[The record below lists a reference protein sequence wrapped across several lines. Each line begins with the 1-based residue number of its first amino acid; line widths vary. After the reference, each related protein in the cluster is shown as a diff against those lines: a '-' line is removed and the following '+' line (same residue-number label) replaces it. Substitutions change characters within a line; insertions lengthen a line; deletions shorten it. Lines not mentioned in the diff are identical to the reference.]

1 VDVSV
6 VERGVMSSAV
16 EAPTLCPGCGATL
29 PVDPGYSSW
38 CAGCGWNAD
47 PYPPAPSADRRG
59 RRTARFLAKL
69 DAQLRASAEDSRR
82 GRPIP
87 SVVTGIALAAAVHAL
102 TLALAATAVW
112 LAALG
117 PLAALVRWPLAVA
130 LGAIVLL
137 VVPRVPRLPRAAIPL
152 TRDGTPGLW
161 RLVDQVAAAANAP
174 VPSAIVATDAF
185 SGELRIVGVRRK
197 RVLNLGLAAWMTLK
211 PQERVAF
218 LAYELTKTQSGGR
231 QRDIFVGAAVSSL
244 RGWQRVLQ
252 PMTVDHRA
260 IETAISWQ
268 KDGSG
273 FTLPSTLDVA
283 SGLYGAAWH
292 DDPVRDPTIIRA
304 FWNMLSKPLWWLVQ
318 SVGAGVLRSQ
328 AISAVPR
335 TIAAA
340 VMAANVGSTQ
350 AAVALFE
357 HSYLSGVVSSWWR
370 RLDAQHREPDWADLR
385 ATLEAVPPRELERFR
400 RVARQRG
407 QRLDGLQPSTPGLID
422 VLSAHGPQA
431 AKVWL
436 SDSDDAAINR
446 ELLVSARR

>member
-1 VDVSV
+1 
-6 VERGVMSSAV
+6 MSSAV
-16 EAPTLCPGCGATL
+16 EAPTLCPECGATL

-38 CAGCGWNAD
+38 CEGCGWNVD
-47 PYPPAPSADRRG
+47 PYPPAPPADRRG

-69 DAQLRASAEDSRR
+69 DAQLRASAENSRR
-82 GRPIP
+82 VRPIP

-117 PLAALVRWPLAVA
+117 PLAAFVRWPLAVA
-130 LGAIVLL
+130 IGAIVLL

-161 RLVDQVAAAANAP
+161 RLTDQVAAAANAP

-185 SGELRIVGVRRK
+185 AGELRIVGVRRR

-231 QRDIFVGAAVSSL
+231 LRDVFVGAAVSSL

-283 SGLYGAAWH
+283 FGRYGAARH

-304 FWNMLSKPLWWLVQ
+304 GTCSANRCGGLCRAWGLEFFGARPPARCPGRLRRLSWLRMSARPRQ
-318 SVGAGVLRSQ
+318 PWLCSNIRTCPASSRRGGGVSMRSTESPTGQ
-328 AISAVPR
+328 ICARLSR
-335 TIAAA
+335 RYRL
-340 VMAANVGSTQ
+340 AN
-350 AAVALFE
+350 
-357 HSYLSGVVSSWWR
+357 LSGSGASRASGDSGWTGCSHR
-370 RLDAQHREPDWADLR
+370 RP
-385 ATLEAVPPRELERFR
+385 V
-400 RVARQRG
+400 
-407 QRLDGLQPSTPGLID
+407 
-422 VLSAHGPQA
+422 
-431 AKVWL
+431 
-436 SDSDDAAINR
+436 
-446 ELLVSARR
+446 